1 VTPSADSKTTV
12 LVREWVIQGNTV
24 ISTESLLAVLAP
36 YTDEPLTMAQIQ
48 EAAAQVQ
55 RAFESDGWL
64 ARVVLPTQD
73 VSAGVVR
80 LQVVEGRLGQVV
92 LQADGARRVSPEQ
105 VQALVSAALVPGEVL
120 NTRGVNRGLLL
131 ADDLSGVSVS
141 GQLKSGQQEGTTDVL
156 VRTLDE
162 PAWMYE
168 ASVDNGNA
176 RSVGEYRALFS
187 ANWSS
192 PGAWGESYAF
202 QALASEG
209 ASYGRVGVTA
219 PVGHSGLK
227 FSAAVSH
234 MDYKVV
240 TKGDDGVVPNIKGS
254 AQTLSAD
261 AAYPIIRSRPQNLYF
276 TAGVERRD
284 YVSEVNNTRES
295 DYRVNAYSVG
305 LSGNHFDNF
314 AGSGANA
321 YSLTWVNGRVKKL
334 DPNSGNDE
342 ATLGGYNKLR
352 WSLSRQQALINGLTL
367 FASVQGQNT
376 GSKRLDS
383 SENMSLGGPSGVRA
397 YPVGEASG
405 PQGVLSTLELRW
417 ALSSQWVIAPFYD
430 HGRVSKRSD
439 DNLRSYSLQ
448 GAGVSATWTDPAGWV
463 GKTTYAYRIG
473 NNPNP
478 TDSAKDQDGSLRKG
492 RFWFALS
499 RSF

>member
-1 VTPSADSKTTV
+1 
-12 LVREWVIQGNTV
+12 VIVGNTV
-24 ISTESLLAVLAP
+24 INSEALLAVLAP
-36 YTDEPLTMAQIQ
+36 YTDKPLTMAQIQ

-55 RAFESDGWL
+55 RAFESGGWL

-73 VSAGVVR
+73 VSAGVIR
-80 LQVVEGRLGQVV
+80 LQVIEGRLGQVV
-92 LQADGARRVSPEQ
+92 MQADGTSRVSPGQ
-105 VQALVSAALVPGEVL
+105 VKALVNSALVPGEVL
-120 NTRGVNRGLLL
+120 NTRVVNRGLLL

-162 PAWMYE
+162 PALMYE

-192 PGAWGESYAF
+192 PGAWGESYAL

-209 ASYGRVGVTA
+209 ASYGRLGVTA

-227 FSAAVSH
+227 LSAAVSH

-240 TKGDDGVVPNIKGS
+240 TQGDDGVVPNIKGS

-261 AAYPIIRSRPQNLYF
+261 VAYPLMRSRAQNLYII
-276 TAGVERRD
+276 TGVEQRD
-284 YVSEVNNTRES
+284 YVSAVDNTRES
-295 DYRVNAYSVG
+295 DYRINAYSVG
-305 LSGNHFDNF
+305 LSGNYFDNF
-314 AGSGANA
+314 AGAGANA
-321 YSLTWVNGRVKKL
+321 YSVAAITGRLRKL
-334 DPNSGNDE
+334 ASNSSNDE

-352 WSLSRQQALINGLTL
+352 WSMSRQQALIKGLT
-367 FASVQGQNT
+367 FFVSVQGQNT

-405 PQGVLSTLELRW
+405 PQGVLSSLELRW
-417 ALSSQWVIAPFYD
+417 ALSSQWMILPFYD
-430 HGRVSKRSD
+430 YGRVSKRSD

-448 GAGVSATWTDPAGWV
+448 GAGVSAAWTGPAGWV

-478 TDSAKDQDGSLRKG
+478 NDSGKDQDGSLRKG
-492 RFWFALS
+492 RFWLALS

>member
-1 VTPSADSKTTV
+1 
-12 LVREWVIQGNTV
+12 
-24 ISTESLLAVLAP
+24 
-36 YTDEPLTMAQIQ
+36 M
-48 EAAAQVQ
+48 
-55 RAFESDGWL
+55 F
-64 ARVVLPTQD
+64 D
-73 VSAGVVR
+73 V
-80 LQVVEGRLGQVV
+80 
-92 LQADGARRVSPEQ
+92 
-105 VQALVSAALVPGEVL
+105 AL
-120 NTRGVNRGLLL
+120 
-131 ADDLSGVSVS
+131 
-141 GQLKSGQQEGTTDVL
+141 
-156 VRTLDE
+156 
-162 PAWMYE
+162 
-168 ASVDNGNA
+168 DNGNA

-192 PGAWGESYAF
+192 PGARGESYAF

-209 ASYGRVGVTA
+209 ASYGRLGVTA

-254 AQTLSAD
+254 AQTLSTD

-276 TAGVERRD
+276 TTGAERRD
-284 YVSEVNNTRES
+284 YNSSVDGTREN
-295 DYRVNAYSVG
+295 DYSVNAYSVG

-314 AGSGANA
+314 AGSGSNA

-352 WSLSRQQALINGLTL
+352 WSLSRQQALIKGLTL

-405 PQGVLSTLELRW
+405 PQGVLSSLELRW
-417 ALSSQWVIAPFYD
+417 ALSSQWLISPFYD

-448 GAGVSATWTDPAGWV
+448 GAGVSATWTGPEGWV
-463 GKTTYAYRIG
+463 GKTTYAYRIQD
-473 NNPNP
+473 NPNP
-478 TDSAKDQDGSLRKG
+478 TDSGKDQDGSLRKG